1 MALFGT
7 FLEVYSIE
15 GREVLRMPVL
25 QQKMVLD
32 ISSFAPGIYTVRLNQ
47 NGVRGKAGKL
57 IVQQR

>member
-1 MALFGT
+1 
-7 FLEVYSIE
+7 
-15 GREVLRMPVL
+15 MPVL